1 MLEHKYK
8 MSIHL
13 VLISIIRFIL
23 EYLELI
29 MKPLLLLVT
38 LFKNLKVFG
47 WWFGFLFY
55 FKNTNLRCNS
65 FWGRMHINIVR
76 C

>member
-13 VLISIIRFIL
+13 VLVFIIRRIL
-23 EYLELI
+23 EYPELI

-38 LFKNLKVFG
+38 SFKNLKVFR
-47 WWFGFLFY
+47 WWFDFLFC
-55 FKNTNLRCNS
+55 F
-65 FWGRMHINIVR
+65 
-76 C
+76 